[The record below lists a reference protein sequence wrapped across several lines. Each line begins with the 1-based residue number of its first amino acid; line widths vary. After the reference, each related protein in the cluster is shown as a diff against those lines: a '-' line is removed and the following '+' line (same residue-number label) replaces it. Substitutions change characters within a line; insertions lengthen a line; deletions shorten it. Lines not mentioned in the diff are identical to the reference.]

1 MSHTVSRSLSED
13 SYCCC
18 SLRFTVFFYLNE
30 SGVHFYA
37 VESISVGSHLYYR
50 FLVDE
55 GERYR
60 AGIYGVLD
68 RTVFVVT
75 Q

>member
-1 MSHTVSRSLSED
+1 MSCLTQYLGACPRIVTA
-13 SYCCC
+13 
-18 SLRFTVFFYLNE
+18 FTVFFYLNE